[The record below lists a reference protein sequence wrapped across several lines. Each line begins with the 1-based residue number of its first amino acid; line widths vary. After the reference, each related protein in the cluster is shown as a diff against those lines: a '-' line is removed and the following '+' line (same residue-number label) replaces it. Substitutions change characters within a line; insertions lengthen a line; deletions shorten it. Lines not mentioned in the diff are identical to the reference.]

1 MRFRSHLSI
10 KKIKQNFDVN
20 EKITFQVATVNEV
33 EQSNKRLLKNKAA
46 GGDIPLKVLK
56 QSSKFCFEELR
67 YCINYAF
74 SHGKFL
80 DSLKI
85 ANGTHVHK
93 KDDPTDKT
101 NLHLSTKKIC
111 PTDKTNLHLSIKKT
125 TQLTKQTL
133 EQYACCPFLPSYLKN

>member
-1 MRFRSHLSI
+1 M
-10 KKIKQNFDVN
+10 N

-33 EQSNKRLLKNKAA
+33 EQSNKGLLKNKAA
-46 GGDIPLKVLK
+46 GGNIPLKVLK

-67 YCINYAF
+67 YCINYAV

-111 PTDKTNLHLSIKKT
+111 PTDKTNFRAVCVL
-125 TQLTKQTL
+125 
-133 EQYACCPFLPSYLKN
+133 PLPSKLFEKLMYDQLNKYMIRYLNKLLCNFRQAHST